1 MVSDVVLIHST
12 GQGAAGW
19 ERVVHALAER
29 GGTAHVVELPS
40 DPELLADGYTG
51 LIRRQVGVVAAPIVL
66 AHSGAGPLLPAA
78 ARALQACHQ
87 VWLAAWVPDPEA
99 SFVEEIDRHAR
110 DAFHPD
116 WIGKDPTEDDAVA
129 AALDQHEA
137 ALGALLLALQQ
148 AVGPGQPPTRL
159 GELTLVDQVERQPE
173 RAPRG
178 QPRLARL
185 GMEPLGTL
193 QRPQAVLDP
202 AEEEGRGRQQL
213 QVLPGQGRR
222 PVGQRQRGVGLR
234 PRQPP
239 SGLAAPRQ
247 LPVATHR
254 APTSARRQ
262 SCSAGPAAASDPD
275 AGADGRPGSTRARP
289 AGSSCRVTRALLRA
303 TTG

>member
-40 DPELLADGYTG
+40 DPELLADGYAG

-129 AALDQHEA
+129 AAFLYHDCDEA
-137 ALGALLLALQQ
+137 TLEWALSTRRLFLPRGVYRQRLSLAPEIPSTYVVAAHDRTIRPAWQRRM
-148 AVGPGQPPTRL
+148 ARERL
-159 GELTLVDQVERQPE
+159 GVEPMEIRSGHCPNVSRPDRLAEILVD
-173 RAPRG
+173 
-178 QPRLARL
+178 LD
-185 GMEPLGTL
+185 
-193 QRPQAVLDP
+193 RPFRFP
-202 AEEEGRGRQQL
+202 
-213 QVLPGQGRR
+213 
-222 PVGQRQRGVGLR
+222 
-234 PRQPP
+234 
-239 SGLAAPRQ
+239 
-247 LPVATHR
+247 H
-254 APTSARRQ
+254 
-262 SCSAGPAAASDPD
+262 
-275 AGADGRPGSTRARP
+275 AGAG
-289 AGSSCRVTRALLRA
+289 
-303 TTG
+303 